1 MSILD
6 QLLGGGDRESTNVN
20 SDSST
25 FDSIIGTNPGLGL
38 NASDVLQSS
47 NFSQDDDGDV
57 ESNEFTGIGDLGL
70 GFSAPTLIG
79 ISSSNDSM
87 SASQSE
93 SDGGNGGLL
102 GGLL

>member
-6 QLLGGGDRESTNVN
+6 QLLGGDRESTSVN

-25 FDSIIGTNPGLGL
+25 FDSVIGTSPGFGL
-38 NASDVLQSS
+38 NASDVLHSS
-47 NFSQDDDGDV
+47 NSSSDGDGDM
-57 ESNEFTGIGDLGL
+57 EQNEFTGIGDIGL
-70 GFSAPTLIG
+70 GFSAPTVVG
-79 ISSSNDSM
+79 VSTSSD
-87 SASQSE
+87 SASGSMSE

>member
-20 SDSST
+20 SESST
-25 FDSIIGTNPGLGL
+25 FDSVIGTNPGFGL
-38 NASDVLQSS
+38 NTSDVLHSS
-47 NFSQDDDGDV
+47 NASSDGDGDMD
-57 ESNEFTGIGDLGL
+57 SSEFTGIGDLGI
-70 GFSAPTLIG
+70 GFSAPTVIG
-79 ISSSNDSM
+79 VSTSNDSV
-87 SASQSE
+87 SGSSSE